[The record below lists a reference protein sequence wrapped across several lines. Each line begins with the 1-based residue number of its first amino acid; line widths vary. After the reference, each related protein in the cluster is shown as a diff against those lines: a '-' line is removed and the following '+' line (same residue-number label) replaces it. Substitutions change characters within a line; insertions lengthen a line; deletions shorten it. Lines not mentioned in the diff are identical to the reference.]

1 MKKLFFQLAFLTV
14 MSTTYAQVGIGI
26 ETPSSSAMLEVSST
40 TKGMLFPRMTT
51 AQRTAIGTPVDGLQ
65 VYDTD
70 LKSLYFYDG
79 TRWINY
85 STQYKYGDI
94 KSGMQTAD
102 HDGWVVLN
110 GRAKTTLTATQ
121 QARVNVLFSGNN
133 LPDANNAYLS
143 QTGGTLGAVTGSNTT
158 TLTVANL
165 PAATFSGTAQSAGS
179 HSHSIDPA
187 YMFSSY
193 DGAHYHSGTTDNAG
207 SHSHPTNAGGGNNA
221 KGLAYSDSNW
231 TIGSTGDQT
240 YGEVAWAD
248 ALQALV
254 IDGNGNHSHNFTTDN
269 AGSHSH
275 TVDPAAVNTSTTGA
289 HTHTVSV
296 NSGGSGAALNIAPK
310 SLVVNMFIYLGN

>member
-51 AQRTAIGTPVDGLQ
+51 TQRTAIGTPVDGLQ
-65 VYDTD
+65 VYDTE

-79 TRWINY
+79 TSWINY

-102 HDGWVVLN
+102 HDGWVALN
-110 GRAKTTLTATQ
+110 GRAKTTLTASQ
-121 QARVNVLFSGNN
+121 QARANALFSGSA

-158 TLTVANL
+158 TLAVANL
-165 PAATFSGTAQSAGS
+165 PAATFSGTAQSAGN
-179 HSHSIDPA
+179 HQHSIDPA
-187 YMFSSY
+187 AMYSY
-193 DGAHYHSGTTDNAG
+193 SEGSHYHTGRTDNAG
-207 SHSHPTNAGGGNNA
+207 QHSHPTNAGGGNNA
-221 KGLAYSDSNW
+221 KGLAYVDGQW
-231 TIGSTGDQT
+231 TIGGSGDRT
-240 YGEVAWAD
+240 YGEVAWSD
-248 ALQALV
+248 GLQALV
-254 IDGNGNHSHNFTTDN
+254 IDGSGNHSHNFTTDP
-269 AGSHSH
+269 AGSHYH
-275 TVDPAAVNTSTTGA
+275 VVDPAAVDTSTMGA
-289 HTHTVSV
+289 HPHDVSV